1 MSQSISQIKNKET
14 HTLVLGSS
22 EDGSIRTFTFI
33 EHSVSQKGWAKLRLV
48 RLEDSIQ
55 IPGLPL
61 VTEYDPAVHD
71 GASHYMSFL
80 WPARSIKRGG
90 ELFSVRGIWR
100 TGTEAKPRTCEC
112 TSTRESLLGPLYPSN
127 PKQTNSRLVLWY
139 WL

>member
-71 GASHYMSFL
+71 GACHYMSFL

-90 ELFSVRGIWR
+90 EKHYSLYGAFGEPGQRLSLERVNAQ
-100 TGTEAKPRTCEC
+100 TP
-112 TSTRESLLGPLYPSN
+112 ESPS
-127 PKQTNSRLVLWY
+127 
-139 WL
+139 